1 MNKKSGNFFE
11 EHIEKIIMAMIGLVC
26 IWLFISRVLI
36 SPNTISYDNKK
47 LGTNNIDSYISKQ
60 AELLEDKLHSK
71 PQPPQEY
78 TPLSSNFEMIMDN
91 GLLTIKKLPD
101 NQFEIIS
108 RIDASVAL
116 PLPHNA
122 KQKVV
127 RAIYTLPVIGNLDNV
142 AVEHIRSVAY
152 VPTKTLNNNVIYDKD
167 NTEANDLDLVTVE
180 AAIDITELKKNFYES
195 FASQNV
201 KEQWRDPYLAEPV
214 FAAVQLQRQQLL
226 KNGGW
231 SDWQTLPRTR
241 IDLYA
246 KMFKIIEDVKRL
258 PIGGVKLQIL
268 QFKEKQTQAA
278 LLQPQPYQ
286 IASEKELW
294 FPPALHRK
302 YTKYITE
309 EEQKEKR
316 KEMAAEKERRKLLQE
331 SKRTNRAQRTTAN
344 ERNTRPSRTVSRT
357 RTIVKKPIPVVR
369 RDGRDKQEETKVV
382 RTDSQSIRNIQD
394 EFSKILINKKDD
406 TEDTKQFIVFWAHDD
421 TAKANQKYR
430 YRIRLG
436 VFNPVAGTNQLSQ
449 QDMAKKNQ
457 AILWSDFSD
466 ITDVVKIP
474 AMLYFFPVNIIEA
487 SQTITTTV
495 CRYKLGYWYSKKFAV
510 NKGEV
515 IGEIAEAE
523 NTEEEKE
530 SEDEKLITPET
541 IDYSTNIVLVDVIP
555 SNSWTGKN
563 NLREKYYFDM
573 LYSSDGTEI
582 EHISVKQR
590 YWPKELQKKFNEIK
604 KAQEEPKPTLQ
615 AWQNSKTQYPQS
627 TGDRLKRT
635 NRPQRKPYKAGDRRP
650 R

>member
-1 MNKKSGNFFE
+1 
-11 EHIEKIIMAMIGLVC
+11 
-26 IWLFISRVLI
+26 
-36 SPNTISYDNKK
+36 
-47 LGTNNIDSYISKQ
+47 
-60 AELLEDKLHSK
+60 
-71 PQPPQEY
+71 
-78 TPLSSNFEMIMDN
+78 MDN

-152 VPTKTLNNNVIYDKD
+152 VPTKTLNNNAIYDRD

>member
-1 MNKKSGNFFE
+1 MSKKSGNFFE
-11 EHIEKIIMAMIGLVC
+11 EHIEKIIMAIIGLVC

-101 NQFEIIS
+101 NQFEIIN

-122 KQKVV
+122 KQKAV
-127 RAIYTLPVIGNLDNV
+127 RAIYSLPVIGKLDNV

-195 FASQNV
+195 FAGQNL
-201 KEQWRDPYLAEPV
+201 KKQWRDPYLAKPV
-214 FAAVQLQRQQLL
+214 FAAVQLQRQPLL
-226 KNGGW
+226 KDGSW

-246 KMFKIIEDVKRL
+246 KMFKIIEDVKKL

-268 QFKEKQTQAA
+268 QFKEKETQAA

-294 FPPALHRK
+294 LPPELHKK

-309 EEQKEKR
+309 ENQKEKR
-316 KEMAAEKERRKLLQE
+316 KKMAAERQRRELLQE
-331 SKRTNRAQRTTAN
+331 SKRANRAQRTTAN
-344 ERNTRPSRTVSRT
+344 KQDTRPSRTVPRT
-357 RTIVKKPIPVVR
+357 TVKKTIQVVR
-369 RDGRDKQEETKVV
+369 RNDRSKQDETKVV
-382 RTDSQSIRNIQD
+382 RTDPQSIHNIQD
-394 EFSKILINKKDD
+394 EFSEILINKEDD
-406 TEDTKQFIVFWAHDD
+406 TEDTKQFLIFWAHDD

-466 ITDVVKIP
+466 ITDVVEIP
-474 AMLYFFPVNIIEA
+474 AMLYFFPVDIIEA

-495 CRYKLGYWYSKKFAV
+495 CRYKLGYWYSKNFAV
-510 NKGEV
+510 NRGEV
-515 IGEIAEAE
+515 IG
-523 NTEEEKE
+523 
-530 SEDEKLITPET
+530 
-541 IDYSTNIVLVDVIP
+541 
-555 SNSWTGKN
+555 
-563 NLREKYYFDM
+563 
-573 LYSSDGTEI
+573 
-582 EHISVKQR
+582 
-590 YWPKELQKKFNEIK
+590 
-604 KAQEEPKPTLQ
+604 
-615 AWQNSKTQYPQS
+615 
-627 TGDRLKRT
+627 
-635 NRPQRKPYKAGDRRP
+635 
-650 R
+650 

>member
-152 VPTKTLNNNVIYDKD
+152 VPTKTLNNNAIYDRD

>member
-152 VPTKTLNNNVIYDKD
+152 VPTKTLNNNAIYDRD

-474 AMLYFFPVNIIEA
+474 AMLYFFPVDIIEA

-541 IDYSTNIVLVDVIP
+541 IDY
-555 SNSWTGKN
+555 
-563 NLREKYYFDM
+563 
-573 LYSSDGTEI
+573 
-582 EHISVKQR
+582 
-590 YWPKELQKKFNEIK
+590 
-604 KAQEEPKPTLQ
+604 
-615 AWQNSKTQYPQS
+615 
-627 TGDRLKRT
+627 
-635 NRPQRKPYKAGDRRP
+635 
-650 R
+650 

>member
-1 MNKKSGNFFE
+1 MSKKSGNFFE
-11 EHIEKIIMAMIGLVC
+11 EHIEKIIMAIIGLVC

-101 NQFEIIS
+101 NQFEIIN

-122 KQKVV
+122 KQKAV
-127 RAIYTLPVIGNLDNV
+127 RAIYSLPVIGKLDNV

-195 FASQNV
+195 FAGQNL
-201 KEQWRDPYLAEPV
+201 KKQWRDPYLAKPV
-214 FAAVQLQRQQLL
+214 FAAVQLQRQPLL
-226 KNGGW
+226 KDGSW

-246 KMFKIIEDVKRL
+246 KMFKIIEDVKKL

-268 QFKEKQTQAA
+268 QFKEKETQAA

-294 FPPALHRK
+294 LPPELHKK

-309 EEQKEKR
+309 ENQKEKR
-316 KEMAAEKERRKLLQE
+316 KKMAAERQRRELLQE
-331 SKRTNRAQRTTAN
+331 SKRANRAQRTTAN
-344 ERNTRPSRTVSRT
+344 KQDTRPSRTVPRT
-357 RTIVKKPIPVVR
+357 TVKKTIQVVR
-369 RDGRDKQEETKVV
+369 RNDRSKQDETKVV
-382 RTDSQSIRNIQD
+382 RTDPQSIHNIQD
-394 EFSKILINKKDD
+394 EFSEILINKEDD
-406 TEDTKQFIVFWAHDD
+406 TEDTKQFLIFWAHDD

-466 ITDVVKIP
+466 ITDVVEIP
-474 AMLYFFPVNIIEA
+474 AMLYFFPVDIIEA

-495 CRYKLGYWYSKKFAV
+495 CRYKLGYWYSKNFAV
-510 NKGEV
+510 NRGEV
-515 IGEIAEAE
+515 IGKIAEPE
-523 NTEEEKE
+523 NID
-530 SEDEKLITPET
+530 DEKSIIPER
-541 IDYSTNIVLVDVIP
+541 IDYSTNAVLVDVIMP
-555 SNSWTGKN
+555 SNCWTGKN

-573 LYSSDGTEI
+573 LYSYDGIDI
-582 EHISVKQR
+582 EHIEVKQR
-590 YWPKELQKKFNEIK
+590 YWPKELQAKFNKIK
-604 KAQEEPKPTLQ
+604 KAQEEPKPILR
-615 AWQNSKTQYPQS
+615 AWQNSKTQYLQS
-627 TGDRLKRT
+627 TGDRLERT
-635 NRPQRKPYKAGDRRP
+635 NRSQRKQYKAGDRRP
-650 R
+650 K